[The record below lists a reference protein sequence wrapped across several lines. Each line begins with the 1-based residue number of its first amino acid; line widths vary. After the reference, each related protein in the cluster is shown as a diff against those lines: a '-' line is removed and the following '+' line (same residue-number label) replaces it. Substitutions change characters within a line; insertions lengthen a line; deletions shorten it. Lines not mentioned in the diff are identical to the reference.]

1 MAGGLRIPL
10 NLDVHESANLLGATA
25 LAVAD
30 VALAGVTGA
39 AGVSPSG
46 AAALVVLSAFH
57 HLSVTDLGR
66 RVDLTQ
72 FAAAR
77 IMDSLEADGLVE
89 RRPSLGQWVS
99 VRLTRAG
106 RQADAVCSPRVLLR

>member
-1 MAGGLRIPL
+1 MHDSGRT
-10 NLDVHESANLLGATA
+10 ANLLGATA

-30 VALAGVTGA
+30 VALAGVIGA
-39 AGVSPSG
+39 AGVSASG

-77 IMDSLEADGLVE
+77 MVDSLEADGLVQ
-89 RRPSLGQWVS
+89 RRPSLGDGCRCDSPEPVA
-99 VRLTRAG
+99 RRTPCARRAW
-106 RQADAVCSPRVLLR
+106 LLR